1 MRITTIVFTTILLSS
16 SAMAEMTSPDDVAH
30 EFYAWVF
37 SEPGIGSGL
46 PTQNE
51 MKHLGK
57 FFSSALLKLLNSA
70 IAMEKQCVEN
80 NTPGDKPHIVEGN
93 IIVGNYEGATEIIVG
108 QARRAGAN
116 AIVASRLFSID
127 TRFQKSHKHRAHT
140 WIDTLVMSP
149 DGGRWVISDIKFKSG
164 QSLARHLKE
173 YVKYGI
179 LWCQAPNTSLNPD
192 EQKRRAYAHSGW
204 LR

>member
-1 MRITTIVFTTILLSS
+1 MLEVLMRITTIVFTTILLSS
-16 SAMAEMTSPDDVAH
+16 SAMAEMTSPDDIAH

-127 TRFQKSHKHRAHT
+127 TRFQKSH
-140 WIDTLVMSP
+140 
-149 DGGRWVISDIKFKSG
+149 
-164 QSLARHLKE
+164 
-173 YVKYGI
+173 
-179 LWCQAPNTSLNPD
+179 
-192 EQKRRAYAHSGW
+192 
-204 LR
+204 